1 MKPVLQPI
9 TRRDILGGVTWLGLG
24 SVGWP
29 LSAMAASEVAMASY
43 PPALTGL
50 RGSHPGA
57 FEAAHAQAMSGAQ
70 DHGPLAAPAE
80 SYDLVVIGAGISGLA
95 AAYFYRQSVQRDA
108 RILILDN
115 HDDFGGHAK
124 RNEFSVD
131 GHQLVSYG
139 GTQSIESPLEYSAVA
154 LKLLADLGINLERL
168 RASYDLQ
175 FFQRYG
181 LSLGVFYDRASFGR
195 DSLLKSGFPIRQSV
209 ADYARYTVPGLA
221 EAPAFAAQIDAMPL
235 SPAQRSKLREVLAA
249 GPKAQAFFE
258 SQEDEDRLEKMSY
271 VQYLQRVWD
280 VDDPA
285 LLALLSMAVSDDH
298 GLGGHSL
305 SLAGAQEG
313 GLLGFP
319 GSAWQADGDED
330 DAADEDG
337 YVYHF
342 PDGGATIARLLVQRL
357 IPQVARFDTPEQCV
371 SARFDYAA
379 LDQTTQPVK
388 VRLNSLAVRVRNTAR
403 GTQVNY
409 LRQGEHLQA
418 NARHTVMAGWHTSG
432 AHIITDLP
440 PRQKAAM
447 RANIKMPLVYV
458 QVALRQWKPV
468 QKSGVAV
475 AYCPGAYYQFVQL
488 DFPVRMGTYQN
499 VRTPDTPDTPV
510 TLLMTR
516 IPGPLLTPGTPEALL
531 RQGRAELLGTV
542 FETYEE
548 QVCAQLSAMYGP
560 HGFDAQRDIAAIT
573 VNRWPHGYVYEDAL
587 FEGKP
592 AHLLARK
599 RHGRIAMANADSAGS
614 AYINAAI
621 DMAWRAVRE
630 LRAHP

>member
-1 MKPVLQPI
+1 MESI
-9 TRRDILGGVTWLGLG
+9 TRRDILGGITWLGLG

-29 LSAMAASEVAMASY
+29 LAAMAASETETGNY

-57 FEAAHAQAMSGAQ
+57 FEAAHAQAMSGPQ

-95 AAYFYRQSVQRDA
+95 AAHFYRQSVKRDA

-131 GHQLVSYG
+131 GQLLVGYG
-139 GTQSIESPLEYSAVA
+139 GTQSIESPSEYSAVA
-154 LKLLADLGINLERL
+154 LKLLTDLGINLERL

-175 FFQRYG
+175 FFRRYG

-195 DSLLKSGFPIRQSV
+195 DSLLKSGFPIRES
-209 ADYARYTVPGLA
+209 AASYARHNIAGLA
-221 EAPAFAAQIDAMPL
+221 EAPEFAAQIDAMPL
-235 SPAQRSKLREVLAA
+235 GTAQRAKLREVLAA
-249 GPKAQAFFE
+249 GPRAQAFFE
-258 SQEDEDRLEKMSY
+258 NQEDEDRLEKMSY
-271 VQYLQRVWD
+271 VQYLQRVWGI
-280 VDDPA
+280 DDPA
-285 LLALLSMAVSDDH
+285 LLALLSMPLSDDY

-305 SLAGAQEG
+305 SLAAAQEG
-313 GLLGFP
+313 GLLGLP
-319 GSAWQADGDED
+319 RGVRQAAEEDADDED
-330 DAADEDG
+330 DDEDA

-342 PDGGATIARLLVQRL
+342 PDGGATIARLLVHRL
-357 IPQVARFDTPEQCV
+357 IPHVARFDTPEQCV

-379 LDQTTQPVK
+379 LDQPTQPVRL
-388 VRLNSLAVRVRNTAR
+388 RLNSLAVRVGNTAK

-409 LRQGEHLQA
+409 LRQGEHMQA

-432 AHIITDLP
+432 AHIIADLP
-440 PRQKAAM
+440 PRQKTAM

-468 QKSGVAV
+468 QKGGVAAV
-475 AYCPGAYYQFVQL
+475 YCPSAYFQFVQL
-488 DFPVRMGTYQN
+488 DFPVRMGAYQS
-499 VRTPDTPDTPV
+499 VRTPDTPV
-510 TLLMTR
+510 MLLLTR
-516 IPGPLLTPGTPEALL
+516 IPGPLLTPGTPEDLL
-531 RQGRAELLGTV
+531 RQGRAELLGTT

-548 QVCAQLSAMYGP
+548 QVRTQLSAMYGP

-599 RHGRIAMANADSAGS
+599 RHGRIAMANADSAGN

-621 DMAWRAVRE
+621 DMAWRAVQE
-630 LRAHP
+630 LRAHR